1 MINIGN
7 KDRQVFH
14 NRDIKVKISLINHVQ
29 YFFNI
34 QGIDEKVIQLL
45 PTEFIDK
52 NYSNLRM
59 DFLVQCKS
67 GNIYN
72 IEGET
77 QSVNDQTINKAWK
90 YIKELMCKYENDV
103 YSIII
108 ALSEKNKMPIKD
120 IGSIKFQAKLCE
132 MKKFNGDEYLNNIKK
147 KFKNG
152 KELTI
157 QDCAI
162 IENIPDMKNSQKESI
177 IVEQLCNIIKNGKI
191 SDKNRIKLQ
200 STMWLNIDYYVKDKD
215 KRNELM
221 EMIKVQES
229 QDQDFFNWQ
238 EEFAN
243 HIEEQGIKKGIEK
256 GRDEGIEKG
265 RNDIIK
271 KLLETMSPEEV
282 SKTLEIPLNEIKI
295 VTK

>member
-1 MINIGN
+1 
-7 KDRQVFH
+7 
-14 NRDIKVKISLINHVQ
+14 
-29 YFFNI
+29 
-34 QGIDEKVIQLL
+34 
-45 PTEFIDK
+45 
-52 NYSNLRM
+52 
-59 DFLVQCKS
+59 
-67 GNIYN
+67 
-72 IEGET
+72 
-77 QSVNDQTINKAWK
+77 
-90 YIKELMCKYENDV
+90 
-103 YSIII
+103 
-108 ALSEKNKMPIKD
+108 
-120 IGSIKFQAKLCE
+120 
-132 MKKFNGDEYLNNIKK
+132 
-147 KFKNG
+147 
-152 KELTI
+152 
-157 QDCAI
+157 
-162 IENIPDMKNSQKESI
+162 MKNSQKESI

-243 HIEEQGIKKGIEK
+243 HIEEQGIKKGRE
-256 GRDEGIEKG
+256 EGIEKG

-295 VTK
+295 VIK